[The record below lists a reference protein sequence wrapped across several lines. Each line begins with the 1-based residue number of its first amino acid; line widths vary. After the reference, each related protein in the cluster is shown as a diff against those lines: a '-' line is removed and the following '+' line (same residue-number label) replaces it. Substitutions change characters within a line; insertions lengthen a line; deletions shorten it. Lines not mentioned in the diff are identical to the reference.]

1 MTNIPHLLTDKD
13 FRILESAFDHCKEYE
28 IAMTLNNYSISVSVQ
43 PAPPIWNQPMLFQVK
58 QSRRL
63 TEESKNCASIAELKH
78 YLAYI

>member
-13 FRILESAFDHCKEYE
+13 FRILQSAFDHCKEYD

-43 PAPPIWNQPMLFQVK
+43 PAPSVWNQPMLFQVR
-58 QSRRL
+58 QSRGCVD
-63 TEESKNCASIAELKH
+63 EIKNCASISELQS